1 MSDCANVKRLKEA
14 IREITESSG
23 IACYW
28 VDVLEPRAPL
38 PLLLRVY
45 IDKPGGVGYAE
56 CEAVSRLVNEYL
68 DANEERL
75 SPLLDGEYFVEVS
88 SPGIERP
95 LFTPEHYMGAHG
107 KRALVFTKGRKKYE
121 GTLLAPDADS
131 VTVVSDDGTKRV
143 IAMSD
148 IKKGNLV
155 YESQKG
161 EKKGGRRQKSKGA
174 PQRKDKGNKN
184 SRAV

>member
-1 MSDCANVKRLKEA
+1 MGDSGNVKKMKEA
-14 IREITESSG
+14 IRGITESSG
-23 IACYW
+23 LDCYW

-45 IDKPGGVGYAE
+45 IDKPGGVGHTE
-56 CEAVSRLVNEYL
+56 CETVSRIVNEYL
-68 DANEERL
+68 DAHEDEL
-75 SPLLDGEYFVEVS
+75 SPLLEREYFVEVS

-95 LFTPEHYMGAHG
+95 LFTPEHYIGALG

-121 GTLLAPDADS
+121 GKLIACDPEG
-131 VTVVSDDGTKRV
+131 VTVASDDGTKRV
-143 IAMSD
+143 IAMSE

-161 EKKGGRRQKSKGA
+161 EKKGGRPQKGKGA
-174 PQRKDKGNKN
+174 PQRKDKGNKD